1 MEVDGGGG
9 GGVFATTAINN
20 DDDAMVEVTMTP
32 LIDGSGGDGHRP
44 RQLRQWLMAAATM
57 AVLVVD

>member
-9 GGVFATTAINN
+9 GGVFATTAVND
-20 DDDAMVEVTMTP
+20 DDDAMVAVTMTS
-32 LIDGSGGDGHRP
+32 LINGSCGDGHR
-44 RQLRQWLMAAATM
+44 RCQLRQWLMAAATM